1 MYDIIY
7 KKLLRNQKYKS
18 NIKNYDIAYDII
30 KHYDIIYDIEIS
42 YMISYMI
49 SYIKNYDIAYDIIYD
64 GNFSLSCAND
74 IIPKTMISYMIS

>member
-1 MYDIIY
+1 MISY
-7 KKLLRNQKYKS
+7 KKT

-30 KHYDIIYDIEIS
+30 KNYDIIYDISTS
-42 YMISYMI
+42 YMISCMI

-74 IIPKTMISYMIS
+74 IIPKTMILRMISYFVL